1 MIERQDAVCISI
13 KRSLWRR
20 NALFWGSLLLAFG
33 VLIFLYL
40 GSQVPADLCVTQLFD
55 AASGKPVAL
64 PLQRIPGRSEES
76 VIVLQHHFRID
87 LAKTPRPAVY
97 LGEAVPFYDLQVN
110 GRNLTSRAD
119 LQKRDRRDLAPHLHA
134 LPMDALH
141 AGENLLILRVP
152 LANELSES
160 RVGMLCIG
168 DYDLLYGIYR
178 ANWWRRIGG
187 LYLCL
192 ALFVVL
198 AAVALG
204 LRRLSPAAPV
214 YLWYVGCLLLMA
226 CRTGYLVAG
235 DMPGGPLAWRTVSDL
250 SIVLLVFAL
259 YQLMASFWGIALRH
273 WGLAWL
279 VIAAVLQVSCLWS
292 NWNLRLPNLNLAF
305 WLSIAAVAA
314 ILMRH
319 VIARIAHAPA
329 VERRC
334 MQWAMLFAVCCGA
347 LEAITYRLDPRL
359 RLVWIYP
366 PGTAALALMFVFLML
381 RRALLGSRLHGH
393 ATQMLRRDL
402 DRAMAPASMQ
412 SAEVWKSLSSGLA
425 DRERQRMLHDIDDG
439 FGSRMLAVMQQL
451 KHEHPESR
459 LNVDISRALLD
470 LRLMIDAMEEGSA
483 LIDNAFNTLQLRL
496 QGTLAAAG
504 IHSHWEMT
512 GVADMRVRN
521 RRKLMELFR
530 CLEELL
536 SNVIQHSVASHVLI
550 SAHSN
555 GGMLV
560 VRIEDDG
567 RGMSAGAIH
576 GCGLRN
582 VQTRMRMLG
591 GTVAFGQGA
600 EGRGTRVEMIL
611 PRI

>member
-1 MIERQDAVCISI
+1 MIERQDADGVSTQQ
-13 KRSLWRR
+13 SLWRR

-33 VLIFLYL
+33 VMIFLYL
-40 GSQVPADLCVTQLFD
+40 GSQVSADLCVTQMFD

-64 PLQRIPGRSEES
+64 PLQRIPGRNEES
-76 VIVLQHHFRID
+76 VMVLQHRFRID
-87 LAKTPRPAVY
+87 QATTPTPAVY

-110 GRNLTSRAD
+110 ARNLTPRAD

-134 LPMDALH
+134 LPIDALH

-152 LANELSES
+152 VANELSES

-168 DYDLLYGIYR
+168 DYKLLHGVYR

-198 AAVALG
+198 TAVALG
-204 LRRLSPAAPV
+204 LRRLNPAAPI

-226 CRTGYLVAG
+226 CRTGYLVVG
-235 DMPGGPLAWRTVSDL
+235 DMPGGPLAWRTINEL
-250 SIVLLVFAL
+250 SIVLLVFAM

-273 WGLAWL
+273 WGLVWL
-279 VIAAVLQVSCLWS
+279 LIAAVLQVSCLWS
-292 NWNLRLPNLNLAF
+292 NWNVRFPNLNLAF
-305 WLSIAAVAA
+305 WLSVAAVAA

-319 VIARIAHAPA
+319 VITRIAHAP
-329 VERRC
+329 VIERRC
-334 MQWAMLFAVCCGA
+334 MQWAMLFAVGCGA
-347 LEAITYRLDPRL
+347 LEAITYRLDPSL

-366 PGTAALALMFVFLML
+366 PGTAALALMFAFLML
-381 RRALLGSRLHGH
+381 RRALLGSRLLGH
-393 ATQMLRRDL
+393 ATHRLRSDL

-412 SAEVWKSLSSGLA
+412 SAEVWNALSSGLA
-425 DRERQRMLHDIDDG
+425 NRERQLMLHDIDDG

-470 LRLMIDAMEEGSA
+470 LRLMIDAMDEGSA
-483 LIDNAFNTLQLRL
+483 LIGNAFNTLQHRL

-504 IHSHWEMT
+504 IHSHWEIA
-512 GVADMRVRN
+512 GVADMRVRD

-536 SNVIQHSVASHVLI
+536 SNTIQHSTANRVLI
-550 SAHSN
+550 SAHSDA
-555 GGMLV
+555 GMLV

-567 RGMSAGAIH
+567 SGMSAGAIP

-591 GTVAFGQGA
+591 GTVAFEHGA